1 MKDKVFMN
9 YFFLKRQ
16 SHACSSAGTGSN
28 Q

>member
-1 MKDKVFMN
+1 MN

-16 SHACSSAGTGSN
+16 SHTCSSAGTGSN

>member
-1 MKDKVFMN
+1 MN